1 MGTTISLL
9 LGVID
14 AALAA
19 WGIWVLARR
28 TR

>member
-9 LGVID
+9 LGIIA